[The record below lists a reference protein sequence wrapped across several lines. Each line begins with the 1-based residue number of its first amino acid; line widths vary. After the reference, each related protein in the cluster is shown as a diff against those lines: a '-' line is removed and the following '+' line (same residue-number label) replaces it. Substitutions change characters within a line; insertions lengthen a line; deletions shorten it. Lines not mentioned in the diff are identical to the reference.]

1 MKKFLY
7 RTFWGGRGAWGLLF
21 LRLAAGAALMLHGWP
36 KMQNPFGWMPPEAP
50 IPGVL
55 QFLAAFSE
63 FGGGLALILGLLTP
77 IAAFGIACTMAV
89 ATLMVHLTQGHPFVA
104 ARGGPSYEI
113 ALVYFA
119 VALLMMLA
127 GSGVLSLDYLL
138 FGRGS
143 RFASADT
150 TAFRSTP

>member
-1 MKKFLY
+1 MKNFLY

-104 ARGGPSYEI
+104 SGGGPSYEL
-113 ALVYFA
+113 ALVYLA
-119 VALLMMLA
+119 IALLMMLA
-127 GSGVLSLDYLL
+127 GPGVLSPDYLL

-143 RFASADT
+143 RVASADT
-150 TAFRSTP
+150 TAFRSTT